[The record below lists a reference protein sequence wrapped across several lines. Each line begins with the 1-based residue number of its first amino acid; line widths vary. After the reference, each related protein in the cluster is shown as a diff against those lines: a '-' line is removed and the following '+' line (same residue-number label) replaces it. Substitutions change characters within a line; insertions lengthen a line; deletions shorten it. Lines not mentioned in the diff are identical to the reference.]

1 MLSQSRLVRRAV
13 SVMLQRTKHISPF
26 KYSSSF
32 SSVRPLNTH
41 NQAFFSVLSKDNISA
56 SSNLNSSISSKVEEA
71 TKASNTS
78 STNSSLT
85 DDSVSTSTNNTT
97 GESKKTSFED
107 FWEKF
112 TAPRPEYARWTREWY
127 LEMMYLCVMFGVT
140 GSAALTIVRYVM
152 KNWLEIDAS
161 LFRGEWYNR
170 VLYFCIMF
178 PTYSACTMIVGT
190 AFGRHA
196 YSKVLVKRMWSRWGK
211 LGRMLINL
219 KNKV

>member
-1 MLSQSRLVRRAV
+1 MLPQSRLISRAV
-13 SVMLQRTKHISPF
+13 SMMLRRTKHISPF
-26 KYSSSF
+26 KSSNSF
-32 SSVRPLNTH
+32 SIRPLNAH
-41 NQAFFSVLSKDNISA
+41 NQAFFSVLSKDNIST
-56 SSNLNSSISSKVEEA
+56 SSNLNADISSKLEEA
-71 TKASNTS
+71 SKTPNS
-78 STNSSLT
+78 STTNASPVN
-85 DDSVSTSTNNTT
+85 DVASTSTKTT
-97 GESKKTSFED
+97 GETQKASFQD

-112 TAPRPEYARWTREWY
+112 TAPRPEYPRWTREWY

-170 VLYFCIMF
+170 VLYFSIMF
-178 PTYSACTMIVGT
+178 PTYSACTIIVGT